1 MAILQNINKSKLF
14 YLTTP
19 IFYVNAG
26 KFHQSFQFIQNKK
39 RNFFKFFSITAPHIG
54 HLYSAS
60 IADCIFRYE
69 KLRDRSSKLLFS
81 TGTDE
86 HGTKI
91 QQAASLHNQKPEQYC
106 DKITECY
113 KTLFAKTNI
122 SYTHFNRTTDKIRHF
137 PAVQHFWVSFI
148 NNLDSECHL
157 YVFFLYF
164 LERTS
169 SKRLHL
175 QSKLRGLVLC
185 IR

>member
-1 MAILQNINKSKLF
+1 MAIFQKINKSKLF

-26 KFHQSFQFIQNKK
+26 NFHSTFQIIYNEKK
-39 RNFFKFFSITAPHIG
+39 YFFLFFSISAPHIG

-91 QQAASLHNQKPEQYC
+91 QQAASLHNQNPEQYC

-137 PAVQHFWVSFI
+137 PAVQHFWVSLMIIF
-148 NNLDSECHL
+148 DCKCHSYEFL
-157 YVFFLYF
+157 LYF

-175 QSKLRGLVLC
+175 QSQLCGLVLC
-185 IR
+185 VR